1 MKNLY
6 VVEPRNA
13 DGSLNLKLPLKP
25 FNIPI
30 EGITEDKLFDIFFA
44 QAQHRE
50 KKSADLA
57 EVVRWLGD
65 LGYKIRSKTW

>member
-44 QAQHRE
+44 QHRE
-50 KKSADLA
+50 KKSAGLA
-57 EVVRWLGD
+57 EVVNWLEG
-65 LGYKIRSKTW
+65 LGYKIRVKTW